1 MAHPNWK
8 VVITD
13 CDHQD
18 IEEEKKV
25 FTQIGAELIWAQ
37 AKEEKEI
44 LRVCKDAEGLL
55 NQYALM
61 TRKVLEKLPQCKVI
75 ARYGVGI
82 DSIDLHAATDLG
94 IVVANVPDYCVQE
107 VAIQAVTLL
116 MALIRK
122 IAFFDQR
129 VRSGQWNFR
138 QGMPIN
144 RIRGKTMGLVGCG
157 KIGLE
162 LAKMISSMGVRV
174 ISFDPYLQK
183 ASGGIELVDLDTL
196 LKESDFISIHCPL
209 NESTRHLIGEKAFH
223 QMKKRPL
230 IVNTSRG
237 PIIDEMALIE
247 ALKGGLVSGA
257 GLDVLE
263 KEPPDPQ
270 SPLLAMENVIF
281 SPHVGFYSEE
291 SIRELNRRT
300 AESVADVLLGK
311 WPRSVVNREVM
322 GKTRASLASS

>member
-1 MAHPNWK
+1 MAQPKWK

-13 CDHQD
+13 CDHPD
-18 IEEEKKV
+18 IEEEKKL
-25 FTQIGAELIWAQ
+25 FARIGVELIWAQ
-37 AKEEKEI
+37 TKEEKEI
-44 LRVCKDAEGLL
+44 LLACKEADGLL

-61 TRKVLEKLPQCKVI
+61 TRRVLENLPRCKVI
-75 ARYGVGI
+75 ARYGVGV
-82 DSIDLHAATDLG
+82 DSIDLRAATDLG
-94 IVVANVPDYCVQE
+94 IVVANVPDYCIDE
-107 VAIQAVTLL
+107 VAIQTVTLL
-116 MALIRK
+116 LSLIRK
-122 IAFFDQR
+122 TVFFDQK
-129 VRSGQWNFR
+129 VRSGQWDFR
-138 QGMPIN
+138 QGMPIY

-162 LAKMISSMGVRV
+162 VAKMMSSMGVRV
-174 ISFDPYLQK
+174 MAFDPYLQK

-209 NESTRHLIGEKAFH
+209 NESTRHLIGEKAIH
-223 QMKKRPL
+223 QMEKRPL

-247 ALKGGLVSGA
+247 ALKGGLVSGV

-270 SPLLAMENVIF
+270 SPLLEMENVIF

-322 GKTRASLASS
+322 GKTRVSLVSS

>member
-1 MAHPNWK
+1 MAQPKWK

-13 CDHQD
+13 CDHPD
-18 IEEEKKV
+18 IEEEKKL
-25 FTQIGAELIWAQ
+25 FARIGIELIWAQ
-37 AKEEKEI
+37 TKEEKEI
-44 LRVCKDAEGLL
+44 LLACKEADGLL

-61 TRKVLEKLPQCKVI
+61 TRRVLENLPRCKVI
-75 ARYGVGI
+75 ARYGVGV
-82 DSIDLHAATDLG
+82 DSIDLRAATDLG
-94 IVVANVPDYCVQE
+94 IVVANVPDYCIDE
-107 VAIQAVTLL
+107 VAIQTVTLL
-116 MALIRK
+116 LSLIRK
-122 IAFFDQR
+122 TVFFDQK
-129 VRSGQWNFR
+129 VRSGQWDFR
-138 QGMPIN
+138 QGMPIY

-162 LAKMISSMGVRV
+162 VAKMMSSMGVRV
-174 ISFDPYLQK
+174 MAFDPYLQK

-223 QMKKRPL
+223 QMEKRPL

-270 SPLLAMENVIF
+270 SPLLEMENVIF

-322 GKTRASLASS
+322 GKTRVSLVSS